1 MVLVNDI
8 AKKVLLPSSRRAL
21 FSVAIKSA
29 NRGGCGDDDHSHTN
43 LLNPDQLRRSSRRA
57 LSRLRLRWGCSLRGR
72 LPVLNFLPVE

>member
-1 MVLVNDI
+1 MSWGRARWVGVVLVLDI

-43 LLNPDQLRRSSRRA
+43 LLARINCVARETFAHPAQIA
-57 LSRLRLRWGCSLRGR
+57 
-72 LPVLNFLPVE
+72 